1 MTPQDWEFIGAG
13 AGWGFGIAFV
23 LLVLDGLY
31 NLICWALHRKIRRK
45 KKTSRRCGNTN
56 RETGG
61 HKGQQRESA

>member
-13 AGWGFGIAFV
+13 AGWGFGIALV
-23 LLVLDGLY
+23 LLALDGLY
-31 NLICWALHRKIRRK
+31 NLICWALYRKIRRK

>member
-1 MTPQDWEFIGAG
+1 MTPQDWEFVGVS

-31 NLICWALHRKIRRK
+31 NLICWALYRKK